1 MLRKGFLRLALGA
14 AFLVAGAS
22 VNAAPPPEKGASD
35 SPPLPPELVELIDAH
50 NRERAEA
57 KLKPLA
63 ASEALV
69 AAARIH
75 ARDMAE
81 HESMSHEGSDG
92 SKPVERISKQG
103 YEGRRTGENIAWG
116 AKSVPEVMKT
126 WLNSPPH
133 RANILGDFSEIGVAR
148 EVSAKGAP
156 YWCVTFG
163 LSWPKLDQDQ
173 AGRGLVEALN
183 RARTGA
189 GRPPLKVSPELGEA
203 AQKLAQDLSTR
214 SDLSARNPDDPSPDD
229 RVRRTGYRFLR
240 LGEAAASGQTS
251 ADDVVKTWLD
261 SPPHREQFLGP
272 FTEIGVGFANTNQGV
287 PVWAVF
293 LAEPA
298 Q

>member
-1 MLRKGFLRLALGA
+1 L
-14 AFLVAGAS
+14 
-22 VNAAPPPEKGASD
+22 NAAPPPEKGASE
-35 SPPLPPELVELIDAH
+35 SQTTLPPELVELIDAH

-63 ASEALV
+63 ANEALIT
-69 AAARIH
+69 AARIH

-92 SKPVERISKQG
+92 SKPNERITKQG

-116 AKSVPEVMKT
+116 QKSVPEVMKT
-126 WLNSPPH
+126 WTNSPPH

-148 EVSAKGAP
+148 EVSARGGP

-163 LSWPKLDQDQ
+163 LSWPKLDEDKASQ
-173 AGRGLVEALN
+173 GLVDALN
-183 RARTGA
+183 QARSGA
-189 GRPPLKVSPELGEA
+189 GRPPLKVNPKLAEA

-214 SDLSARNPDDPSPDD
+214 SDLAGRNPDDPSPDD
-229 RVRRTGYRFLR
+229 RVLQTGYRFLR

-251 ADDVVKTWLD
+251 ADAVVKTWLD

-272 FTEIGVGFANTNQGV
+272 FTEIGVGFANTDKGV
-287 PVWAVF
+287 PVWTVF

-298 Q
+298 R